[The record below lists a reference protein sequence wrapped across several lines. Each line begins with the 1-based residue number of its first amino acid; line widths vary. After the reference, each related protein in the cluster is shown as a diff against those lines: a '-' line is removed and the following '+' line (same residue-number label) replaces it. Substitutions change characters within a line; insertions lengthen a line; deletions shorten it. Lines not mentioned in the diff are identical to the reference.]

1 MHCCPSPH
9 DAFSLIF
16 GSLSYICFV
25 DSSNLDRSIKS
36 PPGCGVAIVQV
47 HQVLV
52 VGRDWQRLLSGW
64 V

>member
-9 DAFSLIF
+9 VAFFSSLA
-16 GSLSYICFV
+16 SLSHIYFV
-25 DSSNLDRSIKS
+25 DISNVDRSIRS
-36 PPGCGVAIVQV
+36 LPRCGVAIVQV

-52 VGRDWQRLLSGW
+52 VGRDWQGLLSGW